1 MLKAADIMKT
11 EVVTVTPAMSVEELG
26 RLFMEKEISG
36 APVIDAGGKLVGVV
50 TENDLIRRNRR
61 FHIPTM
67 LRIFDAFIPM
77 EGSKSIEREIKE
89 MSATMVKDIYSKE
102 VITINEDTPLEEIA
116 TLMSEKKVHFLPV
129 MREGKL
135 VGIVGKQEVIK
146 GIAG

>member
-11 EVVTVTPAMSVEELG
+11 DVVTVTPGMSVEELG
-26 RLFMEKEISG
+26 RLFMDKDISG
-36 APVIDAGGKLVGVV
+36 APVIDAEGRLFGIV

-77 EGSKSIEREIKE
+77 EGSKSIEREIRE
-89 MSATMVKDIYSKE
+89 MSAAMVKDICSKE

-116 TLMSEKKVHFLPV
+116 TLMSEKKVHLLPV
-129 MREGKL
+129 MREDEL

>member
-36 APVIDAGGKLVGVV
+36 APVMDAGGKLVGVV

-89 MSATMVKDIYSKE
+89 MSATMVKDICSKE